1 MSSFD
6 FEKPRI
12 IYACNK
18 CCTKLSKEGEKC
30 FRCHSGVGVQID
42 PVPHHIAKIKPSD
55 VYNNI
60 LYYECNGEI
69 PSCTKEECHKHGGD
83 CHLTKNIDYAVKK

>member
-30 FRCHSGVGVQID
+30 FRCHSGVGVQQIRFRIISLKLNLLMFIIIFFITN
-42 PVPHHIAKIKPSD
+42 VMARFRLALKRNVISMA
-55 VYNNI
+55 
-60 LYYECNGEI
+60 EI
-69 PSCTKEECHKHGGD
+69 V
-83 CHLTKNIDYAVKK
+83 I